1 MKLLF
6 KKRIFLHI
14 KIGNFHINMSPN
26 CRQVFI
32 MDMDQARTFL
42 AVSELGSFVRA
53 ADRLNVTQ
61 STVSARIKVLED
73 QLGTPVF
80 LRSKS
85 GVTLTPSGAR
95 FERHALGLV
104 RIWQQSLQEI
114 SLPPDQRLL
123 LTVGAQ
129 YSLWDGVMLDW
140 LCRMRSE
147 HPEIAIRAEVGSN
160 DSLMRQI
167 VDGLVDIAVLYTPQ
181 TRSGLNIQELLEE
194 TLVLVSTLPDRRLE
208 DLDDYIFIDW
218 GAEFRASHAREF
230 PAGENY
236 GFFAGVGILGLEFL
250 QRNGGTGY
258 FPIRI
263 VRPLIDDGLFH
274 LVDKAPRFHR
284 PAYLVHYQDE
294 NNSALNIGIDVLRR
308 EGARADTIRL
318 PRRRRKS

>member
-1 MKLLF
+1 
-6 KKRIFLHI
+6 
-14 KIGNFHINMSPN
+14 
-26 CRQVFI
+26 
-32 MDMDQARTFL
+32 MDLDQARTFI

-85 GVTLTPSGAR
+85 GVTLTPAGAR
-95 FERHALGLV
+95 FERHALALV
-104 RIWQQSLQEI
+104 RIWQQSLQEV

-140 LCRMRSE
+140 LCQMRDE

-160 DSLMRQI
+160 ESLMRQI
-167 VDGLVDIAVLYTPQ
+167 VDGLIDIGVLYTPQ
-181 TRSGLNIQELLEE
+181 TRPDLNIEELLEE
-194 TLVLVSTLPDRRLE
+194 TLVLVSTHPDRGPE
-208 DLDDYIFIDW
+208 DLDDYVFIDW

-230 PAGENY
+230 PAGEKH
-236 GFFAGVGILGLEFL
+236 GLFAGVGLLGLEYI
-250 QRNGGTGY
+250 QRNGGAGY

-263 VRPLIDDGLFH
+263 VRPLIDDGQFH
-274 LVDKAPRFHR
+274 LVKRAPRFHR
-284 PAYLVHYQDE
+284 PAYLVHYAEE
-294 NNSALNIGIDVLRR
+294 NNTALDTGIEKLRR
-308 EGARADTIRL
+308 VGARADTIR
-318 PRRRRKS
+318 PPRRKSNT